1 MTAVRILSAGEPVHV
16 DARWRTDGPGT
27 VVALVLPSQGVTLTS
42 REARR
47 VAAELERAAQI
58 IEEGA

>member
-16 DARWRTDGPGT
+16 DARWRTDGPGS
-27 VVALVLPSQGVTLTS
+27 VVALVLPSHGVTLTP

-47 VAAELERAAQI
+47 VAVELEQAAHAV
-58 IEEGA
+58 EEAT

>member
-16 DARWRTDGPGT
+16 DARWRADGPGS
-27 VVALVLPSQGVTLTS
+27 VVALVLPSRGVTLTP

-47 VAAELERAAQI
+47 IAAELEQVAQM